1 MNVEM
6 IQEILFA
13 VFAFVGGFGMFLYG
27 MHVMA
32 EGLQKSAGQRMKNL
46 LGMLTTN
53 RFLAVTVGA
62 LVTAIIQSS
71 SATTVMIVGFV
82 NAGLMNLTQAV
93 GVIMGANIGTTIT
106 SWIVSSS
113 EWAAFLKPKE
123 IAPLAIFV
131 GAMFLF
137 FSNRKAHRQLGEILV
152 GFGMIFIGLEFMGG
166 AIKPYRESQV
176 FVDMFL
182 VLGKNPLLGVFAG
195 FAVTAVIQSSSASVG
210 ILQTL
215 AASGLVPWNAAVYI
229 ILGQNI
235 GTTVTAMLSSIGAN
249 KTAKRA
255 AIIHLMFNIIGT
267 IIFTI
272 LMVVYFK
279 FINKVLGQT
288 IISQTEISIFHTFFN
303 IGNTLILFPFAK
315 VLVKISEKIIPGQ
328 DATVTNDAAV
338 ALRHMDERILETPSF
353 AIENVVKE
361 VLHMGDRAY
370 ENTVLATDSLVE
382 KDPEKVKLVAK
393 NEKEINQLEQL
404 ITEYLI
410 KINNTPL
417 TETQQLIV
425 THMFNS
431 VNDIERVADHAMNIS
446 ELATYTID
454 NDVEFSDSAIKEL
467 QEMAEYTIET
477 FKVSMQTRAENNLKL
492 VHQVEK
498 REETVDNMEETL
510 REAHIKRLSN
520 RECQPKAS
528 VVFLDV
534 ISNYERISDHALNLA
549 YYVQDEILE

>member
-1 MNVEM
+1 MNVEL

-13 VFAFVGGFGMFLYG
+13 VFAFIGGFGMFLYG

-32 EGLQKSAGQRMKNL
+32 EGLQKSAGQKMKNL

-131 GAMFLF
+131 GAMLLF
-137 FSNRKAHRQLGEILV
+137 FSNKKAHKQIGEILV

-195 FAVTAVIQSSSASVG
+195 FAVTALIQSSSASVG

-267 IIFTI
+267 VLFTI
-272 LMVVYFK
+272 VMVLYFK
-279 FINKVLGQT
+279 FYNKVLGQT

-303 IGNTLILFPFAK
+303 IGNTLVLFPFATL
-315 VLVKISEKIIPGQ
+315 LVKISEKIIPGQ
-328 DATVTNDAAV
+328 DVAVTNDAAV

-361 VLHMGDRAY
+361 VVHMGERAY
-370 ENTVLATDSLVE
+370 DNTVLATDALVS
-382 KDPEKVKLVAK
+382 KDQEKVNLVAK

-417 TETQQLIV
+417 TESQQLII

-431 VNDIERVADHAMNIS
+431 VNDIERVADHAMNIAD
-446 ELATYTID
+446 LAQYTIENKVD
-454 NDVEFSDSAIKEL
+454 FSVSAIKEL
-467 QEMAEYTIET
+467 QDMADYTIDT
-477 FKVSMQTRAENNLKL
+477 FKVAMQTRVDHNLKL
-492 VHQVEK
+492 VHQVEM
-498 REETVDNMEETL
+498 REEKVDNMEESL
-510 REAHIKRLSN
+510 REAHIKRLSS
-520 RECQPKAS
+520 RKCQPKAS